1 MSHPALRKAFAFRA
15 PLVLGPVA
23 LLAAACADSVPTA
36 LRPTAPSAAKGVAAP
51 GPRYL
56 VGLADGGVRL
66 SAATLAAAGGAQVVD
81 AIPALNVLVVD
92 RVTNPAAL
100 QAPGVAYVEEE
111 FTTQVTD
118 QVMPTDAAAAVPGF
132 TAPWYQSGVQW
143 DMKAIAADQ
152 AWATTTQGAGANVCI
167 VDSGVDDRHQE
178 LAGRVSARANFV
190 TSPAAETAPSYVNDL
205 NGHGSHVSGTVA
217 AGGTV
222 MYGVAPR
229 ATIMGARVLNAAGSG
244 SETAI
249 VNGIRWC
256 ADNGAH
262 VINMSLGGR
271 RFRGTAAF
279 TTSLLTYGAAIK
291 YATDRGTVV
300 VVSAGNDNLQ
310 LPNPGGYQI
319 TVPAQAAG
327 VLSIGATGPVSKSTN
342 NSIALGFDPF
352 DPSKVWQGVD
362 GRAFYSNYGTAVDVF
377 APGGRGG
384 VPFSFP
390 YYRFNGAFQGSTLDN
405 VYSLCSGST
414 SQTGAINVGGAPGSV
429 GSCLGQANRY
439 IAYAGT
445 SMAAP
450 HVAGMAA
457 VLYAELGGT
466 RSDANRLRI
475 QSCIKRTA
483 DAIGPADV
491 FGAGRINVEKAVAAI
506 RAGTC

>member
-15 PLVLGPVA
+15 PLVLGPAA
-23 LLAAACADSVPTA
+23 LLAAACADGVPTA
-36 LRPTAPSAAKGVAAP
+36 PAPTTVSAGKAAPAP

-56 VGLADGGVRL
+56 VGLADGDVHL
-66 SAATLAAAGGAQVVD
+66 SAATLAEAGGARVVD

-92 RVTNPAAL
+92 QVTNPAAL

-111 FTTQVTD
+111 FTTQVNDEVT
-118 QVMPTDAAAAVPGF
+118 PTDDAAAVPGF
-132 TAPWYQSGVQW
+132 AAPWYQSGVQW
-143 DMKAIAADQ
+143 DMQAISADQ
-152 AWATTTQGAGANVCI
+152 AWASTSQGAGINVCV
-167 VDSGVDDRHQE
+167 VDTGVDDQHQE

-190 TSPAAETAPSYVNDL
+190 TSPAAETAPTYVNDF

-217 AGGTV
+217 AGGV
-222 MYGVAPR
+222 VLYGVAPR
-229 ATIMGARVLNAAGSG
+229 ATILGARVLNAAGSG

-271 RFRGTAAF
+271 RYRGTAAF
-279 TTSLLTYGAAIK
+279 TTSLATYGAAVK

-300 VVSAGNDNLQ
+300 VVSAGNDNIQ

-342 NSIALGFDPF
+342 NSVALGFDPF
-352 DPSKVWQGVD
+352 DANKVWQSVD
-362 GRAFYSNYGTAVDVF
+362 GKAFYSNYGTAVDVF

-384 VPFSFP
+384 LPFSFP
-390 YYRFNGAFQGSTLDN
+390 YYRYNGVSQGSTLDN

-414 SQTGAINVGGAPGSV
+414 SQTGAVNVGGAPGST

-450 HVAGMAA
+450 HVTGMAA
-457 VLYAELGGT
+457 VLYGEIGGE
-466 RSDANRLRI
+466 RSDANRLRV
-475 QSCIKRTA
+475 QNCITTTA

-491 FGAGRINVEKAVAAI
+491 FGSGRINVQKAVAAI
-506 RAGTC
+506 RAGSC